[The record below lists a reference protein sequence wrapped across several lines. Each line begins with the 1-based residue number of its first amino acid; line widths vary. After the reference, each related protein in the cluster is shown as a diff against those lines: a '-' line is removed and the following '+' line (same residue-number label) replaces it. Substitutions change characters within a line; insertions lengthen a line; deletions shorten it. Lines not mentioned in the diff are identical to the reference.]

1 MKILIVEDDQRI
13 AQNIQKGLEEKGF
26 SSEIAYD
33 GQIGLRFALSGQF
46 DLIILDLNMPVMNG
60 YEVCQ
65 KVREKNTEIPIIML
79 TALGETE
86 DKILGFDKGADDYIV
101 KPFDFREL
109 LARVQVLLKRKSGI
123 SQETSQS
130 ISINGLTINLESKVV
145 TRDGHHIE
153 LTPKEF
159 LLLEY
164 LIKNKGRVISKGEI
178 AEKVWDQNPEKSLN
192 IIEVY
197 INFLRKKI
205 DKDFSTKLIHT
216 KTGMGYF
223 LKEE

>member
-130 ISINGLTINLESKVV
+130 ISINGLTINL
-145 TRDGHHIE
+145 
-153 LTPKEF
+153 
-159 LLLEY
+159 
-164 LIKNKGRVISKGEI
+164 
-178 AEKVWDQNPEKSLN
+178 
-192 IIEVY
+192 
-197 INFLRKKI
+197 
-205 DKDFSTKLIHT
+205 
-216 KTGMGYF
+216 
-223 LKEE
+223 